1 MTRRRSPEAARI
13 CCLRSVVVLGQNEG
27 RTIEQT
33 EGGQSALYDAKQI
46 EEIAARVQ
54 QRIDEEESISLT
66 GKVISVKKV
75 RDAYESGH
83 HVVRV
88 PRGAL
93 ITAEASDYLYD
104 KRMTVLKTDGT

>member
-1 MTRRRSPEAARI
+1 M
-13 CCLRSVVVLGQNEG
+13 
-27 RTIEQT
+27 
-33 EGGQSALYDAKQI
+33 YDAKQI

-54 QRIDEEESISLT
+54 RRIAEAEGISLT

-83 HVVRV
+83 RVVRI
-88 PRGAL
+88 PQGAL

-104 KRMTVLKTDGT
+104 KRMTALKTDGT